1 MRKKFRAA
9 WILASRHC
17 IEWSWLPKCGL
28 QDTCASVV
36 RRQVQWY
43 AYMMTAGCDQHQAV
57 LTHPRSHSL
66 ILPVV
71 CCGLSLTVLSF
82 WLPEAVSFPF
92 HSSSSCPNP
101 GLMYDFS
108 NPVIQLAQQAS
119 SVDLE
124 NQVPFSWWKLL
135 FGNSFHHWHCSFPFS
150 SLCSWCKH
158 STEDCAS
165 SFSQALVLLWECYW
179 LW

>member
-1 MRKKFRAA
+1 MRSSGHMCQCGQKTGAMVCIHDDS
-9 WILASRHC
+9 WVWPAS
-17 IEWSWLPKCGL
+17 SS
-28 QDTCASVV
+28 A
-36 RRQVQWY
+36 
-43 AYMMTAGCDQHQAV
+43 
-57 LTHPRSHSL
+57 HPRSHSL

-71 CCGLSLTVLSF
+71 CCGLSLTILSF

-92 HSSSSCPNP
+92 HSSFSCPNP

>member
-108 NPVIQLAQQAS
+108 NPVIQLAS
-119 SVDLE
+119 
-124 NQVPFSWWKLL
+124 KLPL
-135 FGNSFHHWHCSFPFS
+135 LILKIKFPFHDENCYLATVS
-150 SLCSWCKH
+150 ITGTVPSLSLLYAAGVNTALK
-158 STEDCAS
+158 TV
-165 SFSQALVLLWECYW
+165 QALSHKH
-179 LW
+179 